1 MKTIVLEGM
10 RKIAINL
17 FVVDHIVHSH
27 EDIRIWI
34 SAVPIL
40 GRADN
45 RIPRVYSS
53 TFKFGDGQYRRS
65 SESKMY
71 YGCSPG
77 KTSLHESCMPMNFL
91 HRSGYGRFLEIPK
104 WRPPWKLSL
113 TIILYITAIRRVLRR
128 LIPPFA
134 LPDIPLDCNI
144 RQYEKTELRIKL
156 LAVCMTRRMTS
167 HSFKEYLI
175 RLFLFFL
182 ALLSY
187 RIDTANSH

>member
-1 MKTIVLEGM
+1 MKTIVE
-10 RKIAINL
+10 IAINL
-17 FVVDHIVHSH
+17 FAVDHIVHSH
-27 EDIRIWI
+27 EYIRIWI
-34 SAVPIL
+34 SAVSIL

-45 RIPRVYSS
+45 RIPRVYSPTF

-77 KTSLHESCMPMNFL
+77 KTSLYESYMPMNFL
-91 HRSGYGRFLEIPK
+91 RISGNGRFLEIPK

-113 TIILYITAIRRVLRR
+113 TVILYITATRRVLRR

-144 RQYEKTELRIKL
+144 RQYKKTELRIKL

-167 HSFKEYLI
+167 HFKEYLI
-175 RLFLFFL
+175 RFFLFFL
-182 ALLSY
+182 DVVKL
-187 RIDTANSH
+187 